1 MEEDVVVVLGCG
13 MQRYREYL
21 LSAAGARRPVWLF
34 NSEEPTW
41 QREYIVG
48 STVVDLYD
56 REGVLKA
63 ARALT
68 AERRIAGVLSW
79 DETLIVT
86 TAHVADDL
94 GLPGAGVEGIEG
106 CRDKRRNRRLLTEA
120 GLRQPAFVWASS
132 EDEAVAA
139 ANEIGYPVVVK
150 PRGMG
155 ASIGVVL
162 AREEAEIR
170 AAFHVAEDS
179 SYEGAPPYRGGA
191 LVEEY
196 LDGPEIS
203 VDAAVVDGDF
213 RPMFVARKRVGMF
226 PYFEELGHIV
236 DPADPLRTDEQLI
249 TLLDTAHKA
258 IGFGSGITHSELKL
272 TERGPVIVEING
284 RLGGDLIPL
293 LGMLATGIDPGAA
306 AVDVATG
313 RRPDLV
319 DTASRVV
326 GVRFGYP
333 AEDCTVMSV
342 EVPAA
347 DEGGGLLRAQALVD
361 PGTELR
367 LPPGGYIARH
377 SYVIC
382 TADTPAGCDD
392 RLDAAAGAV
401 QLRSKPLP

>member
-1 MEEDVVVVLGCG
+1 
-13 MQRYREYL
+13 
-21 LSAAGARRPVWLF
+21 
-34 NSEEPTW
+34 
-41 QREYIVG
+41 
-48 STVVDLYD
+48 
-56 REGVLKA
+56 
-63 ARALT
+63 
-68 AERRIAGVLSW
+68 
-79 DETLIVT
+79 
-86 TAHVADDL
+86 
-94 GLPGAGVEGIEG
+94 
-106 CRDKRRNRRLLTEA
+106 
-120 GLRQPAFVWASS
+120 
-132 EDEAVAA
+132 
-139 ANEIGYPVVVK
+139 VVK

-170 AAFHVAEDS
+170 AAFHIAEDS
-179 SYEGAPPYRGGA
+179 SQDGAPPYRGGA

-203 VDAAVVDGDF
+203 VDAAVVAGEC

-236 DPADPLRTDEQLI
+236 DPADPLRTDGQLVA
-249 TLLDTAHKA
+249 LLDTAHKA
-258 IGFGSGITHSELKL
+258 IGFGSGITHTELKL

-293 LGMLATGIDPGAA
+293 LGMLATGIDPGAT

-313 RRPDLV
+313 LHPALV
-319 DTASRVV
+319 DTTSRVV

-333 AEDCTVMSV
+333 GEDCTVVSV
-342 EVPAA
+342 EVPPE
-347 DEGGGLLRAQALVD
+347 DGSNGLLRAQALVD

-382 TADTPAGCDD
+382 AAETPAGCDN

-401 QLRSKPLP
+401 RLRSEPPRAA